1 MVKVLFLVYFLV
13 ISITDLYTNITDMGI
28 LPCKKLI
35 KKSIFELDETI

>member
-13 ISITDLYTNITDMGI
+13 ISITDLYTNITDMCI